1 MVKIEDTHQE
11 EEFQVGESSQA
22 TMAAPVSDIIAQ
34 KIFKAMEEQRDALKK
49 MGSLLAK
56 LEKAKLKKPNPLVK
70 VLDEEER
77 EDWDERD
84 KVDYERN
91 KQFKKL
97 MVETIRLNFINH
109 LVGFILCQIFLY
121 FSN

>member
-56 LEKAKLKKPNPLVK
+56 LEEAKLKKPNPLVK

>member
-1 MVKIEDTHQE
+1 M
-11 EEFQVGESSQA
+11 GESSQA